1 MFTIRPLTEEEIPA
15 VQALEA
21 LCFPDPW
28 SAKGLRDTL
37 REDCSCFLGAW
48 NGAFRRQGAAGQLFS
63 ALDEF
68 CRKKGI
74 IRFFLEVRES
84 NLPAQVLYKGLG
96 FLPIGTRPNFYENP
110 TEGAVLMYRIF
121 SEQA

>member
-48 NGAFRRQGAAGQLFS
+48 NGETLCGYLNA
-63 ALDEF
+63 
-68 CRKKGI
+68 
-74 IRFFLEVRES
+74 
-84 NLPAQVLYKGLG
+84 
-96 FLPIGTRPNFYENP
+96 T
-110 TEGAVLMYRIF
+110 
-121 SEQA
+121 